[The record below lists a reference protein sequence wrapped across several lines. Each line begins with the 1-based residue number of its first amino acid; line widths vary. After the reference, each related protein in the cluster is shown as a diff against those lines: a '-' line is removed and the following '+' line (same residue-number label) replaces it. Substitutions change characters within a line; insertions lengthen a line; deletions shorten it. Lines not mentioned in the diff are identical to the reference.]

1 MKKQILKAVAVL
13 SITISLTSCA
23 TIFTGTSDAVTFNSK
38 PEGAKV
44 LEAGIEKC
52 TTPCTYKVNRSLSQ
66 KTVEIRKEG
75 YENKVVGLD
84 TKFNSVSILNLFG
97 ILGWGI
103 DAATGSL
110 KKYDTKV
117 YDIQLDAKK

>member
-1 MKKQILKAVAVL
+1 MKILKFSSLLLAGAF
-13 SITISLTSCA
+13 SLTSCA
-23 TIFTGTSDAVTFNSK
+23 TIFTGTSDAITFNSS

-44 LEAGIEKC
+44 YEAGVEKC
-52 TTPCTYKVNRSLSQ
+52 TTPCTYKVSRSLSQ
-66 KTVEIRKEG
+66 KTVELRKEG

-84 TKFNSVSILNLFG
+84 SKFNSVSILNLFG
-97 ILGWGI
+97 LLGWGI

-117 YDIQLDAKK
+117 YEIKLDEKK

>member
-1 MKKQILKAVAVL
+1 MKIFTFSSALLIGAF
-13 SITISLTSCA
+13 SLTSCA
-23 TIFTGTSDAVTFNSK
+23 TIFTGTSDAITFNST

-44 LEAGIEKC
+44 FEAGIEKC

-66 KTVEIRKEG
+66 KTVEVRKDG
-75 YENKVVGLD
+75 YDNKVVGLD
-84 TKFNSVSILNLFG
+84 SKFNAVSILNLFG

-117 YDIQLDAKK
+117 YEIKLDEKK

>member
-1 MKKQILKAVAVL
+1 MKIIRFSSALLIGA
-13 SITISLTSCA
+13 ISLTSCA
-23 TIFTGTSDAVTFNSK
+23 TIFTGTSDAITFNST

-44 LEAGIEKC
+44 YEAGIEKC
-52 TTPCTYKVNRSLSQ
+52 TTPCTYKVSRSLSQ
-66 KTVEIRKEG
+66 KTVEVRKEG

-84 TKFNSVSILNLFG
+84 SKFNGVSILNLFG
-97 ILGWGI
+97 IVGWGI

-117 YDIQLDAKK
+117 YEIKLDEKK

>member
-1 MKKQILKAVAVL
+1 MKIFKFSSLLLVGAF
-13 SITISLTSCA
+13 SLTSCA
-23 TIFTGTSDAVTFNSK
+23 TIFTGTSDAITFNST

-44 LEAGIEKC
+44 YEAGIEKC
-52 TTPCTYKVNRSLSQ
+52 TTPCTYKVSRSLSQ
-66 KTVEIRKEG
+66 KTVELRKEG

-84 TKFNSVSILNLFG
+84 SKFNGVSILNLFG
-97 ILGWGI
+97 LLGWGI

-117 YDIQLDAKK
+117 YEIKLDQKK

>member
-1 MKKQILKAVAVL
+1 MKIFTFSSVL
-13 SITISLTSCA
+13 LIGALSLTSCA
-23 TIFTGTSDAVTFNSK
+23 TIFTGTSDPITFNSN

-44 LEAGIEKC
+44 FEAGIEKC
-52 TTPCTYKVNRSLSQ
+52 TTPCTYKVSRSLSQ
-66 KTVEIRKEG
+66 KTVEVRKDG

-84 TKFNSVSILNLFG
+84 SKFNGVSILNLFG

-117 YDIQLDAKK
+117 YEIKLDEKM

>member
-1 MKKQILKAVAVL
+1 MKILKFSSLLLAGAF
-13 SITISLTSCA
+13 SLTSCA
-23 TIFTGTSDAVTFNSK
+23 TIFTGTSDVITFNSS

-44 LEAGIEKC
+44 YEAGVEKC
-52 TTPCTYKVNRSLSQ
+52 TTPCTYKVSRSLSQ
-66 KTVEIRKEG
+66 KTVELRKEG

-84 TKFNSVSILNLFG
+84 SKFNSVSILNLFG
-97 ILGWGI
+97 LLGWGI

-117 YDIQLDAKK
+117 YEIKLDEKK